1 MALRAGIDCV
11 EHGIDLDDEAIALMR
26 EREVWLSAC
35 LKCTEVEGVNRP
47 EDAVPPYI
55 AARAGTIYQKQMASF
70 CRARGAGVP
79 VSAGSDGMLSYFPLS
94 AHTLIRE
101 MAFMTEL
108 GLSPGEA
115 ISVATQSTAELLGLG
130 DAGVIGPGKRADLFV
145 VDGDPLGDLM
155 QLGKP
160 WLVML
165 GGRIVRAPEATARA
179 ECVGWMMP

>member
-11 EHGIDLDDEAIALMR
+11 EHGIDLDAEAIALMR
-26 EREVWLSAC
+26 ERNVWLSAC

-47 EDAVPPYI
+47 DDAVPSYI

-70 CRARGAGVP
+70 CRARDAGVP

-94 AHTLIRE
+94 AHSLIRE
-101 MAFMTEL
+101 MVFMTEL
-108 GLSPGEA
+108 GLTPGEA
-115 ISVATQSTAELLGLG
+115 ISVATQSTAELLGLD
-130 DAGVIGPGKRADLFV
+130 DAGVIAPGKRADLFV

-155 QLGKP
+155 QLGQP

-165 GGRIVRAPEATARA
+165 GGRMVRAPEATAGA
-179 ECVGWMMP
+179 ECVGWMML